1 VNSYNAKV
9 RSFEGTQSSEGIQ
22 KVRDID
28 KVQAALL
35 ASQLRQKRPA
45 SCSATKARNSGR
57 ATSRSR
63 SRSTQWSPASKGS
76 PSTACMSTVKFVSS
90 PTEMGEREGSA
101 AAIRPSSLRRGK
113 STHSLD
119 QSPPPGPKKKQEK
132 KHGEGATFAIRKDKL
147 VACVKETMSAIQLGK
162 PSSMMS
168 SLKKAVDELA
178 ERKGVESD
186 CPFSSQ
192 GLMAEMGKLVVTG
205 ADIVKRAVAS
215 KLDSLQRMEL
225 SWHILACQGLFN
237 IAHVCCCLLNCSE
250 FLHAQQAFP

>member
-1 VNSYNAKV
+1 MNSYNAKV
-9 RSFEGTQSSEGIQ
+9 RSFEGTQCSEGTR

-28 KVQAALL
+28 QVQAELL
-35 ASQLRQKRPA
+35 SSQLRQKRPT
-45 SCSATKARNSGR
+45 SSSATKARNSGR

-63 SRSTQWSPASKGS
+63 SRSRQWSPRSKGS
-76 PSTACMSTVKFVSS
+76 PSTGHTVRFASS
-90 PTEMGEREGSA
+90 CSEMGEQDGSA

-119 QSPPPGPKKKQEK
+119 RSPPPGAKKQEK
-132 KHGEGATFAIRKDKL
+132 KYGEGAIFAIRKDKL
-147 VACVKETMSAIQLGK
+147 VACVKETMASIQLGK

-186 CPFSSQ
+186 CPFNSQ
-192 GLMAEMGKLVVTG
+192 GLMAEMETLIVTG
-205 ADIVKRAVAS
+205 ADLVKRAVAS
-215 KLDSLQRMEL
+215 KVDSLQRVEL

>member
-9 RSFEGTQSSEGIQ
+9 RSFEGTQCSEGTR

-28 KVQAALL
+28 QVQAELL
-35 ASQLRQKRPA
+35 SSQLRQKRPT
-45 SCSATKARNSGR
+45 SSSATKARNSGR

-63 SRSTQWSPASKGS
+63 SRSRQWSPRSTCS
-76 PSTACMSTVKFVSS
+76 PSTGHTVRFARSYS
-90 PTEMGEREGSA
+90 EMGEQDASA

-119 QSPPPGPKKKQEK
+119 QSPPPGAKKKQEK
-132 KHGEGATFAIRKDKL
+132 KHGDGAIFAIRKDKL
-147 VACVKETMSAIQLGK
+147 VACVKDTIASIQLGK

-186 CPFSSQ
+186 CPFNSQ
-192 GLMAEMGKLVVTG
+192 GLMAEMEAHIVTG
-205 ADIVKRAVAS
+205 ADLVKRAVAS
-215 KLDSLQRMEL
+215 KVDSLQRVEL